1 MQPQVARPE
10 IFADMSILHGDENRL
25 SKQTLLAMTGRMDS
39 NRVDFPCLSW
49 DNQMLRQTTL
59 LLIGLAT
66 LLCASTRVVAQ
77 DKGIAE
83 FKKLSAQTDWPWW
96 RGPMRNGIAV
106 GSAPTKFSDSEGVLW
121 KTPVPGRGHSSPIVV
136 GQKVFLT
143 TADKDKQIHS
153 VLAFDR
159 KDGQQLWQVEVSQGG
174 FPAKNHPKN
183 TEATPTIASDGERLF
198 VTFFH
203 HETVQATALDFN
215 GKQIWQQTVGAF
227 NPKKYEY
234 GYAPSPLL
242 YRGNVIIAGEYDGKS
257 FLAALDRATGKDV
270 WRTPRPDNISFST
283 PVIAHVAGKDQLL
296 LTGNEKITSFDPVTG
311 KELWSTKGVA
321 TATCGTV
328 VWNNDTVFGSGGYPQ
343 SETAAVKADGSGEV
357 VWHNNQSL
365 YEPSLIVVDDY
376 VYGFTGRG
384 ILYCWRASDG
394 KEMWKQALK
403 GPVSA
408 SPVLAGG
415 NIYWANEGGSLYVFK
430 PNPRKFELVSQNQI
444 GSDSFPSPAIC
455 GGQVF
460 LRVGHGQGANRKET
474 LYCFGSR

>member
-1 MQPQVARPE
+1 MRRQ
-10 IFADMSILHGDENRL
+10 
-25 SKQTLLAMTGRMDS
+25 MT
-39 NRVDFPCLSW
+39 VI
-49 DNQMLRQTTL
+49 
-59 LLIGLAT
+59 LIGLAT
-66 LLCASTRVVAQ
+66 LLGASTRVAAQ

-83 FKKLSAQTDWPWW
+83 YKKLSAQTDWPWW
-96 RGPMRNGIAV
+96 RGPTRNGIAV
-106 GSAPTKFSDSEGVLW
+106 GSAPTKFGDTEGVLW

-159 KDGQQLWQVEVSQGG
+159 KDGQQLWQVEISQGG

-242 YRGNVIIAGEYDGKS
+242 YRETVIVAGEYDGKS
-257 FLAALDRATGKDV
+257 FLAALNRSNGKDV
-270 WRTPRPDNISFST
+270 WQTPRPDNISFST

-296 LTGNEKITSFDPVTG
+296 LTGNERITSFDPASG

-328 VWNNDTVFGSGGYPQ
+328 VWNKDTVFGSGGYPQ
-343 SETAAVKADGSGEV
+343 SETAAVKADGSGQV
-357 VWHNNQSL
+357 IWRNKQSL
-365 YEPSLIVVDDY
+365 YEPSLIVVDGY
-376 VYGFTGRG
+376 VYGFTGKG
-384 ILYCWRASDG
+384 VMFCWRASDG
-394 KEMWKQALK
+394 REMWSERLQ

-415 NIYWANEGGSLYVFK
+415 NIYWANEAGTLYVFK
-430 PNPRKFELVSQNQI
+430 PNPKEFELVSKNQV
-444 GSDSFPSPAIC
+444 GTDSFPSPAIC

-460 LRVGHGQGANRKET
+460 LRVGHGRGSSRQEM
-474 LYCFGSR
+474 LYCFGEQK

>member
-1 MQPQVARPE
+1 MRRRDVVVW
-10 IFADMSILHGDENRL
+10 L
-25 SKQTLLAMTGRMDS
+25 
-39 NRVDFPCLSW
+39 
-49 DNQMLRQTTL
+49 
-59 LLIGLAT
+59 GLAALMAT
-66 LLCASTRVVAQ
+66 QPSWAQ

-83 FKKLSAQTDWPWW
+83 FKKLSPQTDWPWW
-96 RGPMRNGIAV
+96 RGPTRNGVAI
-106 GSAPTKFSDSEGVLW
+106 GSAPTKFSDTEGVLW
-121 KTPVPGRGHSSPIVV
+121 KAPVPGRGHSSPVVV
-136 GQKVFLT
+136 GGKIFLT
-143 TADKDKQIHS
+143 TADTEKQIHS

-159 KDGQQLWQVEVSQGG
+159 KDGKQLWHVEVSQGG

-183 TEATPTIASDGERLF
+183 TEATPTIASDGERLL

-215 GKQIWQQTVGAF
+215 GKQLWQQTVGAF

-242 YRGNVIIAGEYDGKS
+242 YRGTVIIASEYDGKS
-257 FLAALDRATGKDV
+257 FIAALDRTTGKDV

-283 PVIAHVAGKDQLL
+283 PAIAHVAGKNQLL
-296 LTGNEKITSFDPVTG
+296 LTGNERITSFDPASG

-328 VWNNDTVFGSGGYPQ
+328 VWNEDTVFGSGGYPQ
-343 SETAAVKADGSGEV
+343 QETVAVKADGSGEV

-365 YEPSLIVVDDY
+365 YEPSLIVVEDY

-384 ILYCWRASDG
+384 IFYCWRASDG
-394 KEMWKQALK
+394 KEMWKQAMK

-415 NIYWANEGGSLYVFK
+415 NIYWANEGGTLYVFK
-430 PNPRKFELVSQNQI
+430 PNPKKFDLVSRNQV
-444 GSDSFPSPAIC
+444 GTDSFPSPAIC

-460 LRVGHGQGANRKET
+460 LRVGHGQGASRQEM
-474 LYCFGSR
+474 LYCFGSP